1 MQLSS
6 IVTGMSMAWSNCN
19 SGWEVE
25 TLYHSEDIKKFVP
38 PLKIAHIRVEIV
50 VSPADQEGV
59 ISLVMTTALST
70 HVSEG
75 MRGGRTEEKCVSVIG
90 GKVGRGRPWNQYSL

>member
-1 MQLSS
+1 MLLSS

-25 TLYHSEDIKKFVP
+25 TLYCSGDIKKFVSPP

-59 ISLVMTTALST
+59 ISLVMKTALST
-70 HVSEG
+70 HTAE
-75 MRGGRTEEKCVSVIG
+75 
-90 GKVGRGRPWNQYSL
+90 